1 MVGEKIGRPDKNL
14 TLDEARFGKMVES
27 HRDRKGEID
36 MNTLF

>member
-36 MNTLF
+36 MNILF